1 MIRKC
6 EYEKCGI
13 EFEGSPQ
20 SHYCPEHRLLLQR
33 ESHKRYEQ
41 KNRDKKTKYQRDYYL
56 RNRERL
62 LAKQKA
68 YMAGKARDVEETKAN
83 ITGWKIEYLRKG
95 DTWTWEAKK
104 GNVTLA
110 AHRNFYSLRTA
121 QKDCMLAIG

>member
-6 EYEKCGI
+6 EYEGCGI
-13 EFEGSPQ
+13 EFDGSPQ

-33 ESHKRYEQ
+33 EAHRRYEQ

-68 YMAGKARDVEETKAN
+68 YMAGKTRDDDEIKAN
-83 ITGWKIEYLRKG
+83 ITGWKIEYVRKG

-104 GNVTLA
+104 GNVTLV

-121 QKDCMLAIG
+121 RKDCMLAIG

>member
-1 MIRKC
+1 M
-6 EYEKCGI
+6 
-13 EFEGSPQ
+13 
-20 SHYCPEHRLLLQR
+20 LLQR
-33 ESHKRYEQ
+33 EAHRRYEQ

-68 YMAGKARDVEETKAN
+68 YMAGKTRDDDEIKAN
-83 ITGWKIEYLRKG
+83 ITGWKIEYVRKG

-104 GNVTLA
+104 GNVTLV

-121 QKDCMLAIG
+121 RKDCMLAIG